1 MRKSTILILFLFATL
16 ASCPINPLQADNTP
30 EKPNKA
36 WSERRFSMFIHWGLY
51 SQLGGVWNNKPVEQG
66 YSEQIQSFAGIFSDY
81 YAATARTF
89 KGEKW
94 NADSIAALAK
104 AAHMQSIVMTAKHH
118 DGFSMYPTRYS
129 KYNITDA
136 TPFGRDPLMELSKA
150 CEKAGLKFGIY
161 FSLIDWNFPQAY
173 PISSHNADPV
183 TPEHHAHNLNQV
195 RELLTNYGPI
205 SEVWF
210 DMGALTREQSKELYD
225 LVTGLQ
231 PGCMVSG
238 RLGND
243 FGDFAVMADN
253 ACPDYPIGIPWQTAG
268 SVFKETW
275 GYRSW
280 QKRDD
285 LPGKIAEKIRTLK
298 NVVRHGGNYLL
309 NIGPRGDGSVVEFER
324 DLLLAMGNWLQDSSK
339 VLYAENNL
347 NRETPGTKKAPV
359 RTFLDYSNAAPVFGY
374 SGFDYYSSFR
384 SIIGYTWHF
393 TSRKTVPYLQYHA
406 GDAGKTLLFT
416 LNGRTYPV
424 KLEGGEPLAQ
434 TPAPTKISRTFILE
448 KGRSSF
454 GEQFIAPD
462 ALAALSGGIYTKT
475 DLKEAEDAGWKLI
488 PAVHASAGTF
498 GYEGPVQWKQNIWLA
513 HVLEAEDAT
522 SLLVRFGGKEN
533 TGAADALEIWLNGKQ
548 LFKRGYTNIRPEPEY
563 LNLSLNK
570 GQNLLVVK
578 LHNRFN
584 DRIDYQFTTTVP
596 QQQFKLQ
603 LPFRLPSGNRPDTL
617 SVRLQGQKGG
627 ADMGLRD
634 IRITFQ

>member
-1 MRKSTILILFLFATL
+1 MKKSTTLILLLFTL
-16 ASCPINPLQADNTP
+16 LVSGHINRLQADHSTK
-30 EKPNKA
+30 KPNKE

-51 SQLGGVWNNKPVEQG
+51 SQLGGVWNNQPVKWG

-81 YAATARTF
+81 YAATAETF

-118 DGFSMYPTRYS
+118 DGFSMYATRYS
-129 KYNITDA
+129 KYNIADA
-136 TPFGRDPLMELSKA
+136 TPFGKDPLMELSKA

-161 FSLIDWNFPQAY
+161 FSLIDWHYPQAY

-183 TPEHHAHNLNQV
+183 TPEHHAHNMNQV

-205 SEVWF
+205 SEIWF
-210 DMGALTREQSKELYD
+210 DMGALTREQSKELYN
-225 LVTGLQ
+225 LVTKLQ

-285 LPGKIAEKIRTLK
+285 LPGKITEKINTLK

-339 VLYAENNL
+339 IVYAENDL
-347 NRETPGTKKAPV
+347 NRKGPDTEKAPV
-359 RTFLDYSNAAPVFGY
+359 RTVLDYSNASPVFGY

-384 SIIGYTWHF
+384 SITGYNWYF
-393 TSRKTVPYLQYHA
+393 ISRKTIPYLHYHA

-424 KLEGGEPLAQ
+424 KLEGGEPLAK
-434 TPAPTKISRTFILE
+434 TPAKTNISRTFILE
-448 KGRSSF
+448 KGRNSF
-454 GEQFIAPD
+454 GEQFINPD
-462 ALAALSGGIYTKT
+462 VLAALPGGIYTKT
-475 DLKEAEDAGWKLI
+475 DLKEAADAGWRLI
-488 PAVHASAGTF
+488 PGVQSGTGTF
-498 GYEGPVQWKQNIWLA
+498 SLTHPVQWKQSIWLA
-513 HVLEAEDAT
+513 HIIDADDAT
-522 SLLVRFGGKEN
+522 ELLARFGGKEN
-533 TGAADALEIWLNGKQ
+533 TGAADAIEIWLNGKQ
-548 LFKRGYTNIRPEPEY
+548 LLKRGYTNIYPEPEY
-563 LNLSLNK
+563 VNLSLNK
-570 GQNLLVVK
+570 GENLLIVK

-584 DRIDYQFTTTVP
+584 DRIHYQFTTTVP
-596 QQQFKLQ
+596 QQQFRLQ
-603 LPFRLPSGNRPDTL
+603 LPFRLPSRTRPNPL
-617 SVRLQGQKGG
+617 SVTLRGQKGG

-634 IRITFQ
+634 IRILFE